1 MLRDVGALAQA
12 GHQVLLSLA
21 NILLLRAM
29 IQTKADAARRGGGQ
43 TQGRVLS
50 PERTADSRL
59 KPGGTPKGAAGA
71 GGQI

>member
-43 TQGRVLS
+43 TQGRILS
-50 PERTADSRL
+50 
-59 KPGGTPKGAAGA
+59 
-71 GGQI
+71 